1 MPRKP
6 IPEDAVVIKGTLDG
20 VNIVLDNSK
29 DIVKLSTK
37 LEQKIKSN
45 KTFFE
50 GNQVF
55 VTSKSKP
62 LTKDEWDYI
71 RSMLKLK
78 YGVVAIPFGEIE
90 QESTAPQE
98 KQEYLFKSSS
108 TGPRVVSHTLRAGQ
122 SIQHDGDLII
132 LGDVNPGAEVTASG
146 NVFVFGSLR
155 GRVFAGAKGD
165 KSCYITALDFDP
177 VQLRIAD
184 RVAIQPQQI
193 LKREVRPQ
201 KAYIDGDTIV
211 VVILR

>member
-20 VNIVLDNSK
+20 VNIVLDTSK
-29 DIVKLSTK
+29 DIIKISTK
-37 LEQKIKSN
+37 LEQKIKAN
-45 KTFFE
+45 KDFFE

-55 VTSKSKP
+55 VSSKSKP

-78 YGVVAIPFGEIE
+78 YGVVAVPFGGIE
-90 QESTAPQE
+90 QGSQEPQE
-98 KQEYLFKSSS
+98 IPEQLFKPSS
-108 TGPRVVSHTLRAGQ
+108 TNPRVVSHTLRAGQ
-122 SIQHDGDLII
+122 SIQHEGDLII

-155 GRVFAGAKGD
+155 GKVFAGARGD
-165 KSCYITALDFDP
+165 KTCYITALDFDP

-184 RVAIQPQQI
+184 RVAIQPQQL
-193 LKREVRPQ
+193 LKREIRPQ
-201 KAYIDGDTIV
+201 KAYIDGDAIV
-211 VVILR
+211 VIILR